1 MVFLYCI
8 IFKGM
13 EDEAEMIF
21 HKAEDLS
28 WGMVRQWFKAIHS
41 KLVALKD
48 IIGDELQHLKS
59 LKEFFQ
65 DTWTT
70 I

>member
-1 MVFLYCI
+1 
-8 IFKGM
+8 M
-13 EDEAEMIF
+13 EDEAQKIF
-21 HKAEDLS
+21 HKAKDLS
-28 WGMVRQWFKAIHS
+28 WGMARQWFKAINS

-59 LKEFFQ
+59 LKEFFH